1 MILLSEGNNLLANE
15 VCSTTP
21 KRGNYQIVFEMKTKS
36 KIELHAEQWI
46 KQHPNATLIDAFV
59 AGYWRCTDAWCG
71 KET

>member
-1 MILLSEGNNLLANE
+1 MS
-15 VCSTTP
+15 
-21 KRGNYQIVFEMKTKS
+21 TKS
-36 KIELHAEQWI
+36 KIELRAEQWL

>member
-1 MILLSEGNNLLANE
+1 MSIKN
-15 VCSTTP
+15 
-21 KRGNYQIVFEMKTKS
+21 